1 MRNQNLNVGPVGTA
15 LQVTVLVAMLFGVAA
30 MLAHSFRH
38 TDIHPASFA
47 GETMPIVQFP

>member
-1 MRNQNLNVGPVGTA
+1 MRKQNLNVGPFGIA

-30 MLAHSFRH
+30 MLAHSFSH
-38 TDIHPASFA
+38 AEIHPASFA

>member
-1 MRNQNLNVGPVGTA
+1 MRKQNLNVGPVGTA

-30 MLAHSFRH
+30 MFALSFRQA
-38 TDIHPASFA
+38 DIRPASFA